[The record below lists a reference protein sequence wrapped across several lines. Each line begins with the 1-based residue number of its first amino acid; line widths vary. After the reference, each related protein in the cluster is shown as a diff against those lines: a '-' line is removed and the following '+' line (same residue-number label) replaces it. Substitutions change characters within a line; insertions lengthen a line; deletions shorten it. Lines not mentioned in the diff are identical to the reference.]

1 MIYQKDLRQPVNQE
15 AFYHYVYFLPFRG
28 YIHFLGFFIEPVYF
42 FLRYHSFERECYDS
56 NADKVN
62 RKSGEGESISQPLH

>member
-1 MIYQKDLRQPVNQE
+1 MCLFFTFQ
-15 AFYHYVYFLPFRG
+15 G

-42 FLRYHSFERECYDS
+42 FLRYHSLERECYDS

-62 RKSGEGESISQPLH
+62 HKSGEGESISQPLH